1 MIQFEVKCIVV
12 SESSIYFVYF
22 ILLFR
27 LQNSTVLMPS
37 DKFTII
43 FLVFNQLLV
52 LTIVIFVITSSQQ
65 YKTVRVFNLLS
76 CLLFSVVSQ
85 VMLNYY
91 KDRITGFEYLL
102 MRYPNILINII
113 YLYRITKSIFLL
125 TQVQAS
131 YTQ

>member
-1 MIQFEVKCIVV
+1 MTKRFLHIITT
-12 SESSIYFVYF
+12 
-22 ILLFR
+22 
-27 LQNSTVLMPS
+27 LQLTPS

-91 KDRITGFEYLL
+91 KNRITGFEYLL
-102 MRYPNILINII
+102 MKYPNLLINII

>member
-27 LQNSTVLMPS
+27 LQNSTALTPS

-85 VMLNYY
+85 IMLNYSGGPS
-91 KDRITGFEYLL
+91 KCFFELGRR
-102 MRYPNILINII
+102 MKFII
-113 YLYRITKSIFLL
+113 
-125 TQVQAS
+125 
-131 YTQ
+131 